1 MPSNSVIA
9 LKIMENFNKSSKKV
23 VFVTGASR
31 SGTTMLSR
39 VLDQHSEVLGL
50 HELHIFGDVISPQ
63 DLLKTPSVKEQI
75 DTVATILNRQDKNIW
90 QAGSNADQI
99 DNAKAIVDKLDSNK
113 RSYAQ
118 LYLAAC
124 NKFTDDA
131 GKRIAC
137 EQTPRNI
144 FYARELLDAM
154 PEAYIVHMLRDPRAV
169 LASQKSRW
177 SRNFLGTSKMPF
189 KEVVRSWC
197 NYHPITLSKLWC
209 KANQIAI
216 GMSDHP
222 RFHILRFE
230 SILEDP
236 QEKVTEIC
244 EFLGVEFEPKM
255 LEISVI
261 GSSHLSIKEEKKGIA
276 KEAANNWITILTP
289 GERQI
294 CEKINAQPMRYFD
307 YSSNQ
312 NQKKSILSV
321 MMSLVRYPVHV
332 LGVALTNPRRAMIQ
346 LKALLIQKVPSKS

>member
-1 MPSNSVIA
+1 MTS
-9 LKIMENFNKSSKKV
+9 EKV

-31 SGTTMLSR
+31 SGTTMLNS
-39 VLDQHSEVLGL
+39 VLNQHSELLGL
-50 HELHIFGDVISPQ
+50 NELHVFGDIISPD
-63 DLLKTPSVKEQI
+63 DLSITPSEKDQI
-75 DTVATILNRQDKNIW
+75 DTVATILNRQEKNIW
-90 QAGSNADQI
+90 RAGSNVDQI
-99 DNAKAIVDKLDSNK
+99 GNAKALVNKLEASK

-118 LYLAAC
+118 LYLASC

-144 FYARELLDAM
+144 FYAQQLLDAM
-154 PEAYIVHMLRDPRAV
+154 PEAYIIHMLRDPRAV

-189 KEVVRSWC
+189 KEIVRSWC

-230 SILEDP
+230 SILENP
-236 QEKVTEIC
+236 EEKVSELC

-255 LEISVI
+255 LEIPVV
-261 GSSHLSIKEEKKGIA
+261 GSSHLSTKEQKKGIA
-276 KEAANNWITILTP
+276 KEAANNWMNVLTP

-294 CEKINAQPMRYFD
+294 CEKINAQPMKYYD
-307 YSSNQ
+307 YPSNQ
-312 NQKKSILSV
+312 NQQKSILSV
-321 MMSLVRYPVHV
+321 MMSLARYPVHV
-332 LGVALTNPRRAMIQ
+332 LGVLLFTNPRRTIIQ
-346 LKALLIQKVPSKS
+346 LKALLFQKVPSKP